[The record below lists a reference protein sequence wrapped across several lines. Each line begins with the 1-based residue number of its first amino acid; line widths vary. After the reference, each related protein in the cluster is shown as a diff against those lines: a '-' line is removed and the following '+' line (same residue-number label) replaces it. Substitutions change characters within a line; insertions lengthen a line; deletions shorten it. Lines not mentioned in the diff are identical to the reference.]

1 MTTDLRIVDSICD
14 ILLHLLMKNISELLI
29 ALINLKDIFKPD
41 DLLKVMEYLVEI
53 ELYSFLIRC

>member
-14 ILLHLLMKNISELLI
+14 ILLHLLMKNILELLI
-29 ALINLKDIFKPD
+29 APINLKDIFKPD